1 MRNHELLEINED
13 CENDFNESYLQN
25 FIDKNKITFLY
36 VYNQDLQNQIAY
48 VINKNIETVQNTYNP
63 DITLKIKVSKL
74 MHQTLNKIL
83 DKEVS
88 LPIIMVFKDQE
99 LVEFLDDCIL
109 IEK

>member
-1 MRNHELLEINED
+1 MGNHKLLEINED
-13 CENDFNESYLQN
+13 CENDFDESYLQN
-25 FIDKNKITFLY
+25 FIEKNEITFLY
-36 VYNQDLQNQIAY
+36 VYNQDLQNQITY

-63 DITLKIKVSKL
+63 DITLKIRVSKL
-74 MHQTLNKIL
+74 MHQTLNKIIE
-83 DKEVS
+83 KEVS